1 MPELLAQTN
10 MSEQATRRASEEL
23 SKLALWL
30 GKNAHKFFV
39 SEENRV
45 DNLEMSFVPGAH
57 QGTATSQLLLHAK
70 QSREESFPLRDG
82 EGEAQDE
89 DEEMDNDEEEDE

>member
-23 SKLALWL
+23 SKLGLWL
-30 GKNAHKFFV
+30 GKNAHKFFIP
-39 SEENRV
+39 EANRV
-45 DNLEMSFVPGAH
+45 DNLEMSFVPGAN

-70 QSREESFPLRDG
+70 QRREDPYPPK
-82 EGEAQDE
+82 EGVGMDLDE
-89 DEEMDNDEEEDE
+89 DENMDDDEEDE